1 MARILVVDDDA
12 PSRLLMARLFESR
25 GHSVFPFESG
35 PRALEAAQAQPPDIA
50 ISDVFMPGMDGFS
63 VCQAW
68 MVDDRLREIP
78 FLFYTANYAGDE
90 DRAFALSLGAA
101 GYLVKPQHPEKLF
114 AEVEGRLDGRIPV
127 SAPRSPVPRDH
138 FLSAHEQ
145 VVGRKL
151 ETKIS
156 EVDALD
162 RTCKAMQRDFRLLF
176 TANPQ
181 PMWIYDM
188 ESLRFLDVND
198 AAVEHYGYAP
208 DEWRR
213 MRITDIR
220 PAEEVARVLEAV
232 GESGPQRVSRGR
244 AWTHLKKDGSRIQ
257 VEGSAH
263 GMTYEGRAARVVTA
277 IDITGRL
284 QLQRAMEESEARYR
298 SLFQNNRAVMLII
311 DPETRCI
318 VDANPAAARFYGY
331 GEAELRGMP
340 LSRINRPGA
349 RGEDAWT
356 AAPGQEEGPPLR
368 LRQELAGGACR
379 DVEVYSGDVRWNGR
393 TLLYSIVH
401 DVTERVRIERREL
414 DHLRRIE
421 EAMLGTITVVT
432 RMVALRDPYLAG
444 HHKRVAELSVAIAE
458 ELGLDAERRQGLLLG
473 ASVHDIGKISIPAD
487 ILAKPGQLSAIEY
500 EYVKNHAVSGYELL
514 QGLSFPWPLARMAL
528 EHHERIDGSGY
539 PRGLK
544 GQQIM
549 LEARILAV
557 ADTVEA
563 MASHRP
569 YRPAIGIEAALEE
582 IERHAGVRYDAEVAE
597 ACLGLFREKGY
608 GFS

>member
-12 PSRLLMARLFESR
+12 PSRWLIARLFESR
-25 GHSVFPFESG
+25 GHSVMPFASG
-35 PRALEAAQAQPPDIA
+35 PQALEAAGAQPPDIA

-68 MVDDRLREIP
+68 MGDDRLRGIP

-101 GYLVKPQHPEKLF
+101 GYLVKPQPPEKLF
-114 AEVEGRLDGRIPV
+114 IEVEGRLDGRIPV
-127 SAPRSPVPRDH
+127 SPPGAPVAEESFRN
-138 FLSAHEQ
+138 AHEG

-156 EVDALD
+156 ELNELD
-162 RTCKAMQRDFRLLF
+162 RACKTMQRDFRLLF

-188 ESLRFLDVND
+188 ESLEFLDVND
-198 AAVEHYGYAP
+198 AAVAHYGYAP
-208 DEWRR
+208 EEWRR

-220 PAEEVARVLEAV
+220 PPEEGPRLLEEIGKAVAQ
-232 GESGPQRVSRGR
+232 PVSRGR
-244 AWTHLKKDGSRIQ
+244 VWTHLKKDGTRIQ

-277 IDITGRL
+277 IDITERL

-311 DPETRCI
+311 DPQARSI
-318 VDANPAAARFYGY
+318 VDANPAAAGFYGY
-331 GEAELRGMP
+331 PEAELRDMP
-340 LSRINRPGA
+340 LSRLNRA
-349 RGEDAWT
+349 AAHAVDAWVT
-356 AAPGQEEGPPLR
+356 TPGQQESRPLR
-368 LRQELAGGACR
+368 VRQELAGGEHR
-379 DVEVYSGDVRWNGR
+379 DVEVYSGEVRWDGR
-393 TLLYSIVH
+393 TLLYSIIH
-401 DVTERVRIERREL
+401 DITERVRIERREL
-414 DHLRRIE
+414 DHLRHIE

-444 HHKRVAELSVAIAE
+444 HHKRVAELSVAIAD

-473 ASVHDIGKISIPAD
+473 ASVHDIGKISIPSD
-487 ILAKPGQLSAIEY
+487 ILTKPGQLSSIEY
-500 EYVKNHAVSGYELL
+500 EYVKNHALCGYELL

-528 EHHERIDGSGY
+528 EHHERMDGSGY

-544 GQQIM
+544 GEQIM

-569 YRPAIGIEAALEE
+569 YRPAIGIEPALDE
-582 IERHAGVRYDAEVAE
+582 IERHAGLHYDPRVVK
-597 ACLGLFREKGY
+597 ACLRLFREKDY
-608 GFS
+608 RLS